1 MTRNSEARVRPARA
15 DVRAGVLAAAREL
28 FNEVG
33 YHRAS
38 LDMIAKRA
46 GYSKGAVYSN
56 FASKDDLFLALLT
69 AELQDRSERLVELAH
84 SSDGVDADIA
94 KIAAGI
100 VNLVVEQPEPNV
112 VFAEFRA
119 FAAREEALSA
129 RLGVI
134 RDLLVRGIADRLE
147 TEVNRR
153 GLKLTIPAIDA
164 ATLVVALINGLALE
178 QIGRTTPVVS
188 PSSMAVV
195 IASLVRA

>member
-195 IASLVRA
+195 IASFVRA